1 MTREEKI
8 ICKEF
13 LDDADKT
20 HSCNEYKLLM
30 ALLEQEP
37 TTKNDLAVDCRS
49 LKDIKKL
56 VERKADDLDGVMLDA
71 GGVII
76 GLYFAIAN
84 DLPSVTPQDIDYKAQ
99 YERLS
104 QKAEI
109 VISQLRADRD
119 RLMSLISVTPQET
132 RWIPV
137 SERLPTKEEYIA
149 NNGLFIVSDG
159 NRTYAEY
166 FDVYSSMKYFGE
178 PAMNG
183 FRVDRCVTAWMP
195 VPEPYKAESED
206 NK

>member
-1 MTREEKI
+1 MTREEAKSCIGTIELLQRLAYNIHGVMDVIDADNCKKI
-8 ICKEF
+8 IK
-13 LDDADKT
+13 A
-20 HSCNEYKLLM
+20 
-30 ALLEQEP
+30 LEQEP
-37 TTKNDLAVDCRS
+37 CEDCVSREKVWYMITGGKYS
-49 LKDIKKL
+49 DEDYEQFIDRL
-56 VERKADDLDGVMLDA
+56 VNELSKM
-71 GGVII
+71 
-76 GLYFAIAN
+76 
-84 DLPSVTPQDIDYKAQ
+84 PSVTPQVDYKAQ

-119 RLMSLISVTPQET
+119 RLMSLVSVTPQEAK
-132 RWIPV
+132 WIPV